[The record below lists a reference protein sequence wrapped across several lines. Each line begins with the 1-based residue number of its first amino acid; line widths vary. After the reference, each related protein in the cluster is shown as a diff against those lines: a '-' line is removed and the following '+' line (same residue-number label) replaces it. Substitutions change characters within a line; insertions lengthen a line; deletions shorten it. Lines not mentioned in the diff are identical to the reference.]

1 MAKLEKVD
9 LGKAYAGQS
18 ADNLKSVDSIRTS
31 IQGGIEEKQKRI
43 ATEDEA
49 IFTAQAQTEKI
60 LKEAQRTAANNNSE
74 VNRVAVGYAQEASS
88 RMLAMTNLYKNGRIK
103 SPQFLTA
110 RANIDKGAESV
121 KYMVDN
127 IDTKRK
133 EIMTRMNTTM
143 EGSEQLALAQELEQ
157 FIGESLTGIGG
168 FKNSEIVVDDMGNT
182 FWAKKD
188 GKGGISSNPADL
200 QEVTGAIAQMQV
212 KYDNF
217 NLTSFTEGV
226 ADRLATIDQ
235 GFRHGTYASISDV
248 LQKSPRKKDVEK
260 LMEDKWGE
268 VASNPYN
275 VTSIITN
282 QMDGNVNYT
291 YDKNEAD
298 NNPNMLLLE
307 KGADYIEIVEDHK
320 NFKDWSKKAEAKF
333 HSELVSSLDRKTV
346 AAPRAVAIQKQEWQA
361 DKLEERQEDVAL
373 LELGASLYANVL
385 RVDKDGK
392 TYTDD
397 VALNTAVQTMGNIQ
411 FQNPKN
417 PKQKHRI
424 QDMDRTNTGVK
435 IVIEDIL
442 EVPVFDDNKNLTGY
456 QTKIEPRTQ
465 HINFKD
471 LDSDG
476 FASAVY
482 AQITGQAPDA
492 TALYDFRHNKQVYRH
507 STSPDEFYTDGV
519 PKNYNYHS
527 NRKVADENN
536 PTEGTANYGTGL
548 GVLRNDQKSAS
559 AGGVKTQTGYNFNYG
574 NK

>member
-1 MAKLEKVD
+1 MGKLEKVD

-18 ADNLKSVDSIRTS
+18 VDNLKSVDSIRTS
-31 IQGGIEEKQKRI
+31 IQSGIEEKQKRI
-43 ATEDEA
+43 AAEDDA
-49 IFTAQAQTEKI
+49 IATAQAQTEKI
-60 LKEAQRTAANNNSE
+60 LKEAQRTAKNNNSE

-133 EIMTRMNTTM
+133 EIMTRMNTNM
-143 EGSEQLALAQELEQ
+143 EGSDQLALAQELEQ

-168 FKNSEIVVDDMGNT
+168 FKDSEIVVDDMGNT

-188 GKGGISSNPADL
+188 GKGISSNPADL

-217 NLTSFTEGV
+217 NLTKFTEKV
-226 ADRLATIDQ
+226 ATNLATIDE
-235 GFRHGTYASISDV
+235 GFRHGRYASISDV
-248 LQKSPRKKDVEK
+248 LQEGPRKEAVEK
-260 LMEDKWGE
+260 LLKDKWGE
-268 VASNPYN
+268 IASNPYD

-282 QMDGNVNYT
+282 QMDGNVDYT
-291 YDKNEAD
+291 YDKDEA
-298 NNPNMLLLE
+298 NSNPNMLLLE
-307 KGADYIEIVEDHK
+307 KGADYIKIDKDHK
-320 NFKDWSKKAEAKF
+320 NFKTWSGKAEEKF
-333 HSELVSSLDRKTV
+333 HAELVSSLDRKTV

-385 RVDKDGK
+385 RVDKAGK

-442 EVPVFDDNKNLTGY
+442 EVPVFDDNKNLKGFE
-456 QTKIEPRTQ
+456 TKIKPRTQ
-465 HINFKD
+465 YINFKD

-482 AQITGQAPDA
+482 AQITGQVPDA
-492 TALYDFRHNKQVYRH
+492 TALYDFRHNKEVYRRAKQ
-507 STSPDEFYTDGV
+507 PDQFYTDGTAK
-519 PKNYNYHS
+519 PFSYHA
-527 NRKVADENN
+527 NRNVADEDN
-536 PTEGTANYGTGL
+536 PTEGTSSVSLMLQPT
-548 GVLRNDQKSAS
+548 NDNTAS
-559 AGGVKTQTGYNFNYG
+559 PGGVTTQTGYGSGFYL
-574 NK
+574 KK

>member
-1 MAKLEKVD
+1 MGKLEKVD

-18 ADNLKSVDSIRTS
+18 VDNLKSVDSIRTS
-31 IQGGIEEKQKRI
+31 IQSGIEKKQKRI
-43 ATEDEA
+43 AAEDEA
-49 IFTAQAQTEKI
+49 IFEAQAQTEKI

-88 RMLAMTNLYKNGRIK
+88 RLLAMTNLYKNGKIK

-182 FWAKKD
+182 FWAKQD

-217 NLTSFTEGV
+217 DLTSFTSGV
-226 ADRLATIDQ
+226 ADRLATIDE
-235 GFRHGTYASISDV
+235 GFRHGRYASISDV
-248 LQKSPRKKDVEK
+248 LQEGPRKKDVEK
-260 LMEDKWGE
+260 LMKDKWGE
-268 VASNPYN
+268 VAANPYN

-282 QMDGNVNYT
+282 QMDGDVNYT

-307 KGADYIEIVEDHK
+307 KGADYIEIVENHK
-320 NFKDWSKKAEAKF
+320 NFKDWSKKAEEKF

-346 AAPRAVAIQKQEWQA
+346 AAPRAVAVQKQKWQA

-442 EVPVFDDNKNLTGY
+442 EVPVFDDNKNLTGFE
-456 QTKIEPRTQ
+456 TMIKPRTQ
-465 HINFKD
+465 YINFKD

-482 AQITGQAPDA
+482 AQITGQVPDA

-507 STSPDEFYTDGV
+507 SESPDQFYTDGIEK
-519 PKNYNYHS
+519 PFSYHA

-536 PTEGTANYGTGL
+536 PTEGTSSVPL
-548 GVLRNDQKSAS
+548 MLQPNDNTAS
-559 AGGVKTQTGYNFNYG
+559 PGAVKTQTGFNLNYG